1 MKVRRHTIVWLATG
15 ALCLSLLGGCGS
27 KKEPLV
33 ININSSPPPAHAAA
47 KGQGDGEAARAEAQH
62 TPVVVGSSN
71 GGTATIRFQTPQ
83 PRVVQPGQQVIAP
96 PSPRPVVTRVMERVD
111 EASFFNTQ
119 VHDLAAQILKNFRGD
134 VGPEG
139 PIAVATFVDLNDLYR
154 TSPLGRYLAEQLMG
168 ELQRAGFTVVDVR
181 KTNSM
186 LIKQKYGEYSLS
198 RSVQEIAKETSA
210 RYILVGTYVVRD
222 KFVLINARLVSNDN
236 NVLLSSGMKIMRR
249 DPFIERMLWPSAAPP
264 KEPAI
269 KLPVKGFGE
278 PTEVRLI
285 SGS

>member
-1 MKVRRHTIVWLATG
+1 MKQKRFSRGLAAG
-15 ALCLSLLGGCGS
+15 ILSLALVAGCAS
-27 KKEPLV
+27 KKEPVV
-33 ININSSPPPAHAAA
+33 ININSTPPAAHAAT
-47 KGQGDGEAARAEAQH
+47 KGQGGGGAAQAGVQNP
-62 TPVVVGSSN
+62 PVVVGSSN
-71 GGTATIRFQTPQ
+71 GGTATIGLQTPQ
-83 PRVVQPGQQVIAP
+83 PQAVQPVQRVIAP
-96 PSPRPVVTRVMERVD
+96 PAPRPVVTRVVERID

-119 VHDLAAQILKNFRGD
+119 VHDLAEQLLKNFRGD

-181 KTNSM
+181 KTNSL

-198 RSVQEIAKETSA
+198 RRVQEIAKETSA

-222 KFVLINARLVSNDN
+222 KYVLINARLVSNDN
-236 NVLLSSGMKIMRR
+236 NIILSSGMKIMRR

-269 KLPVKGFGE
+269 KLPVKGLGE

>member
-1 MKVRRHTIVWLATG
+1 MKLKRYTKGLAAG
-15 ALCLSLLGGCGS
+15 VVALAFLSGCAS
-27 KKEPLV
+27 KKEPVV
-33 ININSSPPPAHAAA
+33 ININSTPRAAHATAQGQGVGSTVQPASPPS
-47 KGQGDGEAARAEAQH
+47 
-62 TPVVVGSSN
+62 PVVVGGAGGGVNVALQPGRAASS
-71 GGTATIRFQTPQ
+71 APMERIVVPPAPRPTITK
-83 PRVVQPGQQVIAP
+83 VVQRI
-96 PSPRPVVTRVMERVD
+96 D

-119 VHDLAAQILKNFRGD
+119 VHDLAEQLLKNFRGD

-181 KTNSM
+181 KTNSL

-198 RSVQEIAKETSA
+198 RSLKEIAKETSA

-222 KFVLINARLVSNDN
+222 KYVLINARLVSNDN
-236 NVLLSSGMKIMRR
+236 NIILSSGMKIMRR

-269 KLPVKGFGE
+269 KLPVKGLGE

>member
-1 MKVRRHTIVWLATG
+1 MVIIKKRFVLPAVLVPFLMSACAQKREPVVINVNPAPVVSEKKPEASQEQQGTARVEAARPATG
-15 ALCLSLLGGCGS
+15 PANVNVGWQRQA
-27 KKEPLV
+27 PAPPPTQV
-33 ININSSPPPAHAAA
+33 VTSPPP
-47 KGQGDGEAARAEAQH
+47 
-62 TPVVVGSSN
+62 P
-71 GGTATIRFQTPQ
+71 PQ
-83 PRVVQPGQQVIAP
+83 
-96 PSPRPVVTRVMERVD
+96 PVVTQVVQRID

-119 VHDLAAQILKNFRGD
+119 VHGLAVQLLKNFRGD
-134 VGPEG
+134 IGPEG

-186 LIKQKYGEYSLS
+186 LMKQKYGEYSLS
-198 RSVQEIAKETSA
+198 RSVEEIAKETSA

-236 NVLLSSGMKIMRR
+236 NIILSSGMKIMRR

>member
-1 MKVRRHTIVWLATG
+1 MDIVKA
-15 ALCLSLLGGCGS
+15 CRICLLGVLLPVFLGACSS
-27 KKEPLV
+27 KREPVV
-33 ININSSPPPAHAAA
+33 INVNPAPPQQIVQKEEQKRCEPQQSKAECVEA
-47 KGQGDGEAARAEAQH
+47 KGSTFAAINTANSRGEWRREIGPSH
-62 TPVVVGSSN
+62 PM
-71 GGTATIRFQTPQ
+71 Q
-83 PRVVQPGQQVIAP
+83 PVQPSVPIVSQVI
-96 PSPRPVVTRVMERVD
+96 ERID

-119 VHDLAAQILKNFRGD
+119 VHDLAVQLLKNFRGD
-134 VGPEG
+134 IGPEG
-139 PIAVATFVDLNDLYR
+139 PIAVSTFVDLNHLYR

-186 LIKQKYGEYSLS
+186 LMKEKYGEYSLS
-198 RSVQEIAKETSA
+198 RNVAEIAKETSA

-222 KFVLINARLVSNDN
+222 KYVLINARLVSNDN
-236 NVLLSSGMKIMRR
+236 NMILSSGLKIMRR
-249 DPFIERMLWPSAAPP
+249 DPFIERMLWPAAAPP
-264 KEPAI
+264 EEPAI